1 MLVGVSHDSARGY
14 AGLQSEPLPGD
25 DIKGTPPPRA
35 SMYKAF
41 WHQYVLEH
49 SHHDKSA
56 LTVNPG
62 PLFAAMVCL
71 IVLMAWAA
79 FQMQSRCSDC
89 REWPV
94 RCRCSREHSPADRG

>member
-1 MLVGVSHDSARGY
+1 
-14 AGLQSEPLPGD
+14 
-25 DIKGTPPPRA
+25 
-35 SMYKAF
+35 MYKAF

-49 SHHDKSA
+49 SHHEKSV

-79 FQMQSRCSDC
+79 FQMQ
-89 REWPV
+89 V
-94 RCRCSREHSPADRG
+94 RTLTGGLPIQVQSVTFMP

>member
-1 MLVGVSHDSARGY
+1 MDGVSDDSARWY
-14 AGLQSEPLPGD
+14 AGLQSERVPGD
-25 DIKGTPPPRA
+25 DREDTPPPPA
-35 SMYKAF
+35 SVYKAF